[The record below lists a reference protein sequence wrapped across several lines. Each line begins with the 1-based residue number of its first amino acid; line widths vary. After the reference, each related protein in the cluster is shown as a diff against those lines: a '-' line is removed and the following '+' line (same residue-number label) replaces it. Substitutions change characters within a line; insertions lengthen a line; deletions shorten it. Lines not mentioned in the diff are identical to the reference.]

1 MRIEQGEYPVKW
13 DTLFSMQ
20 KNLDEY
26 IFRNHHL
33 AEKDLFEE
41 RFLAL
46 LVELG
51 ELANETRC
59 FKFWSKKDK
68 SDASIILEEYVD
80 NIHFLLSLGLYKGFE
95 FSEIECSTTYS
106 KETMQFNYVFQTC
119 LEFYKNQTKEN
130 YMKMFKEYLHLA
142 NLLGFTEADIQEAY
156 HKKNEINYVRQ
167 EQGY

>member
-1 MRIEQGEYPVKW
+1 MKW